1 MLAPIQV
8 TARTACVCT
17 GAGDDAADNCGAEC
31 ADGSCPSSAGGPRD
45 TRAAERYCAEGGCM
59 GGRANALP
67 RSETNFVICINI
79 ALLYQHNIK

>member
-1 MLAPIQV
+1 
-8 TARTACVCT
+8 
-17 GAGDDAADNCGAEC
+17 
-31 ADGSCPSSAGGPRD
+31 
-45 TRAAERYCAEGGCM
+45 M